1 MSAIDVK
8 ILLELVTFIV
18 ELWPVSNTYS
28 PGSSV
33 HQQVILR

>member
-1 MSAIDVK
+1 MSAIDAK
-8 ILLELVTFIV
+8 ILLELVTPIV

-28 PGSSV
+28 LGNSV